1 MAKMGARTLL
11 RTAAMLAAGLL
22 PWAGGA
28 GTAAAQTLD
37 IELNKL
43 TDADGQ
49 CMASLLLTNR
59 LSETLDQVRF
69 DLYVFDKAGVIA
81 RRLLLDTGPMR
92 VGKTTVA
99 SFALIDQPCGN
110 VSRLLVSDVPL
121 CKTAAGDAVD
131 CVAAL
136 NLTSRAAV
144 PLAK

>member
-1 MAKMGARTLL
+1 MEAGKCLRAAALL
-11 RTAAMLAAGLL
+11 SAGLL
-22 PWAGGA
+22 PWLGGA
-28 GTAAAQTLD
+28 GQAAAQTLD

-43 TDADGQ
+43 EDVGGQ
-49 CMASLLLTNR
+49 CTASLLLTNR
-59 LSETLDQVRF
+59 LSETLERVRF

-92 VGKTTVA
+92 AGKTTVA

-110 VSRLLVSDVPL
+110 VGRLLVNDVPV
-121 CKTAAGDAVD
+121 CKTAAGAAVD

-144 PLAK
+144 PLGK

>member
-1 MAKMGARTLL
+1 MEAGKCL
-11 RTAAMLAAGLL
+11 RAAALLAAGLL
-22 PWAGGA
+22 PWSCGA
-28 GTAAAQTLD
+28 GEAAAQTLD

-43 TDADGQ
+43 EDASGQ
-49 CMASLLLTNR
+49 CVASLLLTNR

-92 VGKTTVA
+92 TGKTTVA

-110 VSRLLVSDVPL
+110 VGRLLISDVPA
-121 CKTAAGDAVD
+121 CKTAAGAAVD

-136 NLTSRAAV
+136 NLSSRAAV
-144 PLAK
+144 PLSK

>member
-11 RTAAMLAAGLL
+11 RAAAMLAAGLL
-22 PWAGGA
+22 PWAGAAGA
-28 GTAAAQTLD
+28 AAAQTLD

-43 TDADGQ
+43 TDAGGQ
-49 CMASLLLTNR
+49 CVASLLLTNR

-69 DLYVFDKAGVIA
+69 DLYVFDRAGIIA

-92 VGKTTVA
+92 AGKTTVA